1 MRTVAQQ
8 PAHGSDMTAAS
19 TVLDSLAGGTP
30 ARASPVQGMC
40 RSGRMKSMAS
50 EHRSAPRRRHRI
62 VLADDDAAFRELLA
76 ALLRLDPEFELAGVA
91 KDGFEAIDLVQGERP
106 DLLLLDLAMPRLGGL
121 EVMERLEAA
130 GVKVKIVIVSGY
142 RDPLFEAAARR
153 LGARDYLVKGTLP
166 EDALDRIRD
175 ACCA

>member
-1 MRTVAQQ
+1 
-8 PAHGSDMTAAS
+8 
-19 TVLDSLAGGTP
+19 
-30 ARASPVQGMC
+30 
-40 RSGRMKSMAS
+40 MKSMAS

>member
-1 MRTVAQQ
+1 MPPRSNLRSNNPIRQRS
-8 PAHGSDMTAAS
+8 PWAS
-19 TVLDSLAGGTP
+19 
-30 ARASPVQGMC
+30 
-40 RSGRMKSMAS
+40 
-50 EHRSAPRRRHRI
+50 SAPQRRHRI

-121 EVMERLEAA
+121 EVMEQLEAA

-166 EDALDRIRD
+166 EDALARIKD